1 MYFINQFR
9 EYVFR
14 CIRRQGHKKICK
26 GFIEIAE
33 MRRFSNYECN
43 YLQLFSKTAESSKN
57 DWKLLGEGLW

>member
-1 MYFINQFR
+1 MYKKVGPQ
-9 EYVFR
+9 
-14 CIRRQGHKKICK
+14 KICK
-26 GFIEIAE
+26 GFVEIAE